1 MLPIPAEAMEQS
13 YQGLSLRRHIY
24 WHFKSLWVTDQ
35 HRPWTHFKALVYSA
49 TRRSA
54 DYPITRLHIPRVR
67 HDDLGWTL
75 LWSQPREQFV
85 IIAAASQ
92 LLLRP
97 AALRR
102 SVMICWIL
110 RGALQAPQTCLPAM
124 LVICCW
130 IGWHVPCAPLTLPSH
145 FLGQQ
150 RAVAGGL
157 FEATIYF
164 RRLACSRPRGGRQ

>member
-1 MLPIPAEAMEQS
+1 MLQPLLEPWSKATKAPHCNNTS
-13 YQGLSLRRHIY
+13 TGTSNHFGSLISTDHGHTSRH
-24 WHFKSLWVTDQ
+24 
-35 HRPWTHFKALVYSA
+35 SA
-49 TRRSA
+49 TCRSA
-54 DYPITRLHIPRVR
+54 DYPITRLRNPRVQ

-75 LWSQPREQFV
+75 LWSERREQFV

-102 SVMICWIL
+102 SVMICRIL

-130 IGWHVPCAPLTLPSH
+130 IGWHVPCAPLTLPSR

-150 RAVAGGL
+150 SAIAGGL
-157 FEATIYF
+157 FEATKYL
-164 RRLACSRPRGGRQ
+164 RRLACSRPRGGGQ